1 MDKEKNNILILTLGT
16 GQVTK
21 KEFTFDKNRPSRASV
36 GTNVGFSSLA
46 FSE

>member
-21 KEFTFDKNRPSRASV
+21 NNVKFEKNR
-36 GTNVGFSSLA
+36 LK
-46 FSE
+46 